1 MQGWVVRH
9 SNKRR
14 TSYGGSKV
22 IDMDRLKK
30 DYKFNDVSDRS
41 FFYLDKEFFKAT
53 PTQTYKDKEESP

>member
-1 MQGWVVRH
+1 
-9 SNKRR
+9 
-14 TSYGGSKV
+14 
-22 IDMDRLKK
+22 MDRLKK